1 MEERMRAMDAYLT
14 ATRYTLIEQ
23 ARNRFALGLLMV
35 FLPIWYFLMGAAIAR
50 GPAAFKLTATGQF
63 LTVDAHDVTVLTA
76 GASAIALICGFTI
89 FAATRKGA
97 AFDRRLVLCG
107 LSQPPML
114 AAKLTALAGVALMI
128 STYAVLVLVVFWRPE
143 NIALVWLGYFLVAL
157 VYGALGMLLGVL
169 VGSELAGFFVIIMVG
184 MLDTFFQ
191 IPVENPAGNQPF
203 LRFFPA
209 HGPQQLAVAGGFAGQ
224 LPFSMLLLSL
234 AWVAGFGL
242 VGLLIFW
249 LRTRAWNRHAGARLS
264 LASVQ

>member
-1 MEERMRAMDAYLT
+1 MDAYLA

-23 ARNRFALGLLMV
+23 ARNRFALGLLIAFMP
-35 FLPIWYFLMGAAIAR
+35 LWNFLMGAAIAR

-76 GASAIALICGFTI
+76 GASAIAFICGFTI

-107 LSQPPML
+107 LPQPLML
-114 AAKLTALAGVALMI
+114 AAKLTALAAVAL
-128 STYAVLVLVVFWRPE
+128 AVSAYSALVLLAFWRPE
-143 NIALVWLGYFLVAL
+143 NIALVWLGYFFIAL
-157 VYGALGMLLGVL
+157 VYGSLGLLLGVL
-169 VGSELAGFFVIIMVG
+169 VRSELAGFFVIIMVG

-224 LPFSMLLLSL
+224 LPFSMVLLSL

-249 LRTRAWNRHAGARLS
+249 LRTRAWNRG
-264 LASVQ
+264 ASVRLGSAGVQ